1 MKILLA
7 CSGLVAAARA
17 VAVRGVNLGG
27 WLVLERYIRPSIMEV
42 GFGPDV
48 FPDDVEGQ
56 GYPVDQWTYAT
67 LSNSL
72 GGKNATRERLTPHWD
87 TWVTEDDIV
96 TLRRAGIT
104 HVRVPIGHWIL
115 GDIADDEPYVDGEWW
130 YLARAAR
137 WCQAHGM
144 QIWLDLH
151 TAPGSQNGFDNS
163 GHLMPVVQDPITHRV
178 ISGTPPQ
185 WSLHPENVARTK
197 RILQAIIDEVAADD
211 ALRATVTGFG
221 PLNEPFAFTKPSVL
235 KEYYDAALAIIRGG
249 LGDEVTVYIGDM
261 FNSTVFNNYWREPAD
276 GAYVDA
282 ENVLLDSHI
291 YHCFFPAW
299 RRYTGWMHIHSV
311 CSERDEGRPRPPG
324 TQIHDIDNIA
334 QCCNAPPG
342 DPGGAP
348 NLGRLV
354 GEWTLAFDQA
364 PSPELEGYTAE
375 HPHRNAGRHM
385 SDAKRTFLRDFAEAQ
400 MVTCVSSL
408 SLVARRA
415 SRRARRLPLS
425 PSLSRGRVS
434 ESRASPSRHS
444 SSSSSSGTSARRRS
458 RASRAGSSGTSR
470 WSSTRTSSGRT
481 CTACAAA
488 GSRRST
494 PRSPP
499 RSSSARASRSATAR
513 RTTRRSSTSIRTG
526 RAPTRTPRP
535 CRTAATPRPPRPRG
549 RPRPRARAAR
559 PSPSRSSRA
568 ARSSSP
574 R

>member
-48 FPDDVEGQ
+48 FPDDVDGQ

-342 DPGGAP
+342 DPDGTRA
-348 NLGRLV
+348 R
-354 GEWTLAFDQA
+354 
-364 PSPELEGYTAE
+364 
-375 HPHRNAGRHM
+375 
-385 SDAKRTFLRDFAEAQ
+385 
-400 MVTCVSSL
+400 
-408 SLVARRA
+408 ARRA
-415 SRRARRLPLS
+415 RAFARARR
-425 PSLSRGRVS
+425 RG
-434 ESRASPSRHS
+434 
-444 SSSSSSGTSARRRS
+444 
-458 RASRAGSSGTSR
+458 
-470 WSSTRTSSGRT
+470 
-481 CTACAAA
+481 
-488 GSRRST
+488 
-494 PRSPP
+494 
-499 RSSSARASRSATAR
+499 
-513 RTTRRSSTSIRTG
+513 
-526 RAPTRTPRP
+526 
-535 CRTAATPRPPRPRG
+535 
-549 RPRPRARAAR
+549 
-559 PSPSRSSRA
+559 
-568 ARSSSP
+568 
-574 R
+574 